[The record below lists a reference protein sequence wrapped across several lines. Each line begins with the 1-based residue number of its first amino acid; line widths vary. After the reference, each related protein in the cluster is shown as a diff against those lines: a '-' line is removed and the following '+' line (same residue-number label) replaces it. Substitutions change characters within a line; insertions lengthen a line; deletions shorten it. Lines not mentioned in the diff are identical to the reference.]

1 MNPYPAN
8 SLHDV
13 EVTEYDLFVVSKS
26 MSMKGVFLHGFR
38 FADIDELTVDQT
50 SIDTGDNIDESGIS
64 GSSDIDYSF

>member
-1 MNPYPAN
+1 
-8 SLHDV
+8 
-13 EVTEYDLFVVSKS
+13 
-26 MSMKGVFLHGFR
+26 LHGFR

>member
-1 MNPYPAN
+1 
-8 SLHDV
+8 
-13 EVTEYDLFVVSKS
+13 